1 MKTRYE
7 LLLRVF
13 SSYVEE
19 DGFAHFTY
27 TNLYCVGKNDTIKR
41 YMAEMKEI
49 GVIEDFTVNGYAT
62 RIKINKQLD
71 CPDFLC
77 NSIYDILT
85 KDYLLEQWKTYK
97 ELGKIVNINPSPE
110 GKLNALSTSSEEIVK
125 NAKIIKN
132 HIHSTEGVLTKT
144 ENGYKITA
152 KPKSHMCIYCG
163 ETDPT
168 KFGSSKTIC
177 KECDAKHQRDAV
189 PQKEKLFKRSAKR
202 ARRVDLAY
210 NLDEEY
216 IEELFKC
223 QNNKCYYSG
232 IEFGDNF
239 SNKITYPTIDRIDS
253 SKGYEKG
260 NVCLCTFVVNQMK
273 NNLTT
278 DQFKDI
284 VTKIYNNIDNF

>member
-1 MKTRYE
+1 
-7 LLLRVF
+7 
-13 SSYVEE
+13 
-19 DGFAHFTY
+19 
-27 TNLYCVGKNDTIKR
+27 
-41 YMAEMKEI
+41 
-49 GVIEDFTVNGYAT
+49 
-62 RIKINKQLD
+62 
-71 CPDFLC
+71 
-77 NSIYDILT
+77 
-85 KDYLLEQWKTYK
+85 
-97 ELGKIVNINPSPE
+97 
-110 GKLNALSTSSEEIVK
+110 
-125 NAKIIKN
+125 
-132 HIHSTEGVLTKT
+132 
-144 ENGYKITA
+144 
-152 KPKSHMCIYCG
+152 MCIYCG

-177 KECDAKHQRDAV
+177 KACDAKHQRDAV

-202 ARRVDLAY
+202 ARKVDLTY

-216 IEELFKC
+216 IEGLFKR

-260 NVCLCTFVVNQMK
+260 NVCLCTFIVNQMK

-278 DQFKDI
+278 AQFKDI